1 MATVTKTVVLVSNT
15 TWYVPN
21 TWNSSNN
28 TVICIGG
35 GAGGGANTGNGRGG
49 GGGGA
54 RSIST
59 NVSVTPGSTINIS
72 IGAGGGS
79 NSAGGDTS
87 FNSGTVLAK
96 GGSTTTSSTG
106 GAGGASASGTGGT
119 KYSGGS
125 GGNGASGG
133 GGGGGGCAGSTAGG
147 SNGSNATTNVG
158 GAGGAGGAT
167 GGATGSSTIGYD
179 NGGHGATLGS
189 NYAGSGGAGANYD
202 SYGSTAG
209 GAGAAFGAGGG
220 AGYTGGAG
228 AQGAII
234 ASWTYQSILPA
245 SGQVSMYDVEV
256 IVDKSGQVSLN
267 DSDVRTAFGK
277 ASGQIA
283 ISDGYSKYAAISVV
297 TYINTTG
304 TGTSPLSLLSG
315 GSNYGGWQE
324 GDLAIAYIQNGT
336 NAYPTQDNGGQWKY
350 IPNSAIYSSH
360 GYWLQAFYKVL
371 KQGDSN
377 FYFTESSGGV
387 HIVILRGASEVTA
400 VGTVN
405 RYGASTNPGTVVFT
419 GITKASNSKAL
430 LGMISNRYPYAGTN
444 PTGWTTAGTAGW
456 TYFYVN
462 SAWIDSSSYT
472 NGTNIT
478 FGIPYTGYYTTGIL
492 LEVT

>member
-1 MATVTKTVVLVSNT
+1 MLF
-15 TWYVPN
+15 
-21 TWNSSNN
+21 
-28 TVICIGG
+28 
-35 GAGGGANTGNGRGG
+35 
-49 GGGGA
+49 
-54 RSIST
+54 RS
-59 NVSVTPGSTINIS
+59 
-72 IGAGGGS
+72 
-79 NSAGGDTS
+79 
-87 FNSGTVLAK
+87 
-96 GGSTTTSSTG
+96 
-106 GAGGASASGTGGT
+106 
-119 KYSGGS
+119 
-125 GGNGASGG
+125 
-133 GGGGGGCAGSTAGG
+133 
-147 SNGSNATTNVG
+147 
-158 GAGGAGGAT
+158 
-167 GGATGSSTIGYD
+167 
-179 NGGHGATLGS
+179 
-189 NYAGSGGAGANYD
+189 
-202 SYGSTAG
+202 
-209 GAGAAFGAGGG
+209 
-220 AGYTGGAG
+220 
-228 AQGAII
+228 
-234 ASWTYQSILPA
+234 SILPA